1 MTQQNLIPRSMNSL
15 HHVVAATAIVNN
27 KTNKGLLVA
36 VSIIIGWFIGLTV
49 LFLLDLS
56 RIPTP
61 VAIVG
66 VLIQTFLFT
75 GLFITAHD
83 AMHGSLYPQNSK
95 VNHFVGAFAVFLYAQ
110 FDYKKLI
117 KRHWQHHLHPA
128 TAADPDFHN
137 NWNRHPLLWYFGFM
151 TRYFSLL
158 QFLGLVTV
166 YNIAHFVFHISESNL
181 MLFWIV
187 PSLLSSTQLFF
198 FGTFLP
204 HRETAKGYQSV
215 HRANSCSLPPF
226 WSFLTCYHFGYH
238 EEHHEYPAA
247 PWWKLPEI
255 RKLRTLGSR

>member
-1 MTQQNLIPRSMNSL
+1 MTQQTLIPQSSDSP
-15 HHVVAATAIVNN
+15 HQVVSSTINTIN

-36 VSIIIGWFIGLTV
+36 VSIIATWFISLTV

-56 RIPTP
+56 RIPAP
-61 VAIVG
+61 VIVTG
-66 VLIQTFLFT
+66 ILIQTFLFT

-83 AMHGSLYPQNSK
+83 AMHGSLYPQSPK
-95 VNHFVGAFAVFLYAQ
+95 INHFIGAVSVFLYAQ

-117 KRHWQHHLHPA
+117 KRHRQHHLHPA
-128 TAADPDFHN
+128 TETDPDFHN
-137 NWNRHPLLWYFGFM
+137 NWNRHPLLWYFGFL
-151 TRYFSLL
+151 TRYFSPL
-158 QFLGLVTV
+158 QFLGLATV
-166 YNIAHFVFHISESNL
+166 YNVSHFVLHIPESNL
-181 MLFWIV
+181 TLFWVV
-187 PSLLSSTQLFF
+187 PSLLSSAQLFF

-204 HRETAKGYQSV
+204 HRETAEGYQNV

-255 RKLRTLGSR
+255 RQLRNAGSR